1 MEVTSAL
8 QSQRSHSRG
17 IAVAAVMGV
26 SGLAR
31 FDARLVRFQRPLFDP
46 VAELGDAGG
55 EDIPPGPYSQ
65 TKVWT
70 GESPATICR
79 FDSCRDHF

>member
-46 VAELGDAGG
+46 VAELVDALP
-55 EDIPPGPYSQ
+55 EKPSAHQ
-65 TKVWT
+65 AT
-70 GESPATICR
+70 GRP
-79 FDSCRDHF
+79 DY